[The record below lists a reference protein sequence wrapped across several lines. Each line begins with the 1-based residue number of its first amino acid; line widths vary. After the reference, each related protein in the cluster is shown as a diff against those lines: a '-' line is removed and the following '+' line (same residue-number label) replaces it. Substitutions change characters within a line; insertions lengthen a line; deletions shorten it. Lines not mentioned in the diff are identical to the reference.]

1 MEERLVSIQEAAEI
15 VAVHPETLR
24 RLVKQGIVP
33 ALRVGKSW
41 RIRLSD
47 LEPSLHGPGSVTQEK
62 KRQPQGRFA
71 KIARGFAGSASR
83 TPAG

>member
-1 MEERLVSIQEAAEI
+1 MEEKLVSIAEAAEI

-24 RLVKQGIVP
+24 RLVKQGVVP
-33 ALRVGKSW
+33 ALRIGKSW

-47 LEPSLHGPGSVTQEK
+47 LEPSLHGPGSITQKPRE
-62 KRQPQGRFA
+62 PQGRFA